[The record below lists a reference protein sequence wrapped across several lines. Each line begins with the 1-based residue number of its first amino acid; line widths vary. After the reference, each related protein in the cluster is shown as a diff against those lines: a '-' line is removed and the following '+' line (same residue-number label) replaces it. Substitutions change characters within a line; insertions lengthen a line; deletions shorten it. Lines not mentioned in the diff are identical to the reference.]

1 VVDVTISEVGEITD
15 PKLRKVLL
23 PVVRQVE
30 LAALRVA
37 AHHHQPAGFA
47 LPKSAGSLERVLDT
61 RFQSLPAA
69 KKANAANKALVHLTR
84 PKKAL
89 ADEFGPLADVDLAS
103 DEPIDA
109 LAAEAEATS
118 AVRMTIDEMLK
129 AVGAPTVTG
138 PTRAV
143 PLDKLELRLH
153 KVHCVDETGTWP
165 EIGADEIWLGGTEVD
180 EDGATRKIAPFK
192 VRNFGDDGDTK
203 TYVPPQRMTWFN
215 LQEGKVFPKSYF
227 MTFVLAEV
235 DMGGLPEF
243 IDKLWNV
250 VKGKVIAAV
259 AAAIGGLIGSTGG
272 PLGTVIGI
280 AVGWAVGK
288 AYEWFKT
295 VWEDDV
301 FPPVVAR
308 IDVPTLT
315 HRFTGGSTNST
326 DKVAVFSG
334 HNGKYELTY
343 DWRMFT

>member
-47 LPKSAGSLERVLDT
+47 LPKSPGSLERVLDA
-61 RFQSLPAA
+61 RFQALPAA
-69 KKANAANKALVHLTR
+69 KKSSAATKALVQLTR

-89 ADEFGPLADVDLAS
+89 AGRFGALADADLAS

-109 LAAEAEATS
+109 LAAAAGVAP
-118 AVRMTIDEMLK
+118 AVRMTLDEMLK
-129 AVGAPTVTG
+129 AVGAPAKATA
-138 PTRAV
+138 TRAT

-153 KVHCVDETGTWP
+153 KVHCVDETGGWP
-165 EIGADEIWLGGTEVD
+165 EVGADEIYLGGTEVD

-203 TYVPPQRMTWFN
+203 TYDPPRRMTWFN
-215 LQEGKVFPKSYF
+215 LREGNVFPKSYF

-243 IDKLWNV
+243 IDKLWTV
-250 VKGKVIAAV
+250 VKAKVIAAIT
-259 AAAIGGLIGSTGG
+259 AAIGGAIGSTAG

-301 FPPVVAR
+301 FPPAVAR
-308 IDVPTLT
+308 IDIPTLT
-315 HRFTGGSTNST
+315 HRFPGGSTNSR
-326 DKVAVFSG
+326 DAVAVFSG

-343 DWRMFT
+343 DWRMFS